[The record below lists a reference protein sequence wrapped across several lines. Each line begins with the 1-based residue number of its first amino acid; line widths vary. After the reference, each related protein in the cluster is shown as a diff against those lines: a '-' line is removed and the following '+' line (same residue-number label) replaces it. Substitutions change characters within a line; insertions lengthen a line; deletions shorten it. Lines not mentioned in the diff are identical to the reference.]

1 MDADPLDV
9 AQGMRDEYFPKKNML
24 LERLSGVD
32 DAMIDAVEMKMM
44 GKVLT
49 KEQLDELF
57 KDYYRKP

>member
-1 MDADPLDV
+1 
-9 AQGMRDEYFPKKNML
+9 ML

-32 DAMIDAVEMKMM
+32 DAIIDAVEMKMM

>member
-1 MDADPLDV
+1 
-9 AQGMRDEYFPKKNML
+9 ML

-49 KEQLDELF
+49 KDQLDELF

>member
-1 MDADPLDV
+1 
-9 AQGMRDEYFPKKNML
+9 ML